1 MSQIGVTGLA
11 VMGANLARNIA
22 RRGVPIAVHNRT
34 AAKTRDFVSEFGS
47 EGDFTGSESLEEFVQ
62 SLERP
67 RRIIVM
73 VKAGAPVDGVIE
85 DLVPLLDKDDI
96 IIDAGNSH
104 FVDTRRREEEL
115 TAKGLRFIGSGVSG
129 GEEGALNGPSIM
141 PGGPRAAYG
150 EVEEI
155 FTTIAAQVDGEP
167 CCAYIGSDGAGHYVK
182 MVHNGIEYADMQLI
196 TEAYDLLRHGAG
208 MSVG

>member
-34 AAKTRDFVSEFGS
+34 AAKTRDFITEYGS
-47 EGDFTGSESLEEFVQ
+47 EGEFTAAETLEEFVAA
-62 SLERP
+62 LERP

-73 VKAGAPVDGVIE
+73 VKAGAPVDGVIA
-85 DLVPLLDKDDI
+85 DLAPLLDNDDI

-104 FVDTRRREEEL
+104 FADTRRR
-115 TAKGLRFIGSGVSG
+115 TAECRERGLRFIGTGVSG

-141 PGGPRAAYG
+141 PGGERAAYA
-150 EVEEI
+150 EVEEG

-167 CCAYIGSDGAGHYVK
+167 GCAD
-182 MVHNGIEYADMQLI
+182 NPPP
-196 TEAYDLLRHGAG
+196 
-208 MSVG
+208 

>member
-34 AAKTRDFVSEFGS
+34 TAKTRDFLDEFSS
-47 EGDFTGSESLEEFVQ
+47 EGDFSGSESLEEFVAA
-62 SLERP
+62 LERP

-73 VKAGAPVDGVIE
+73 VKAGKPVDGVIA
-85 DLVPLLDKDDI
+85 DLVPLLESDDI

-104 FVDTRRREEEL
+104 YVDTRRREAEL
-115 TAKGLRFIGSGVSG
+115 TERGLRFIGTGVSG

-155 FTTIAAQVDGEP
+155 FTTIAAPGGGGP
-167 CCAYIGSDGAGHYVK
+167 CCADIGAG
-182 MVHNGIEYADMQLI
+182 GAGP
-196 TEAYDLLRHGAG
+196 LLRMGPHGNRKTHH
-208 MSVG
+208 